1 MASEFRD
8 YTVPFGAVMIAT
20 DEYRRLIEKVGELK
34 AAQDRITLLEYRIE
48 RMKKEGGEECSSS

>member
-34 AAQDRITLLEYRIE
+34 AAQDRIALLEYRIDH
-48 RMKKEGGEECSSS
+48 MKEGGEECNSN